1 MKSKTRKAA
10 GKASLDPLVV
20 WIVTEDYGQDEGI
33 GIRGVFATKELA
45 EEHKASIGPRNR
57 YRFDI
62 EAHDVITHNA
72 RLDRQEEAL

>member
-1 MKSKTRKAA
+1 MSAAKSD
-10 GKASLDPLVV
+10 SLERLVV

-45 EEHKASIGPRNR
+45 EVHKASIGPRNR

-62 EAHDVITHNA
+62 EAHDVITHNT
-72 RLDRQEEAL
+72 RIST